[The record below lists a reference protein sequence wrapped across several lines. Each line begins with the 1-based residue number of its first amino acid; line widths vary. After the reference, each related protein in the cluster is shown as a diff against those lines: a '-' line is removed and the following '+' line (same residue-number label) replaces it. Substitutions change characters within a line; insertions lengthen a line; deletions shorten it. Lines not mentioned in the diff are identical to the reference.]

1 MIELQIT
8 SPPDRER
15 VVAELWLGNVQLA
28 EVSNED
34 GTFRIE
40 VYTPPGTNRVAIP
53 LDELEEALRRARENL
68 MT

>member
-15 VVAELWLGNVQLA
+15 VVVELWRDNVQLA

-34 GTFRIE
+34 GTLRVE
-40 VYTPPGTNRVAIP
+40 VYAAPGTNCVAIQ

-68 MT
+68 MM

>member
-15 VVAELWLGNVQLA
+15 VVVELWLDNTQLA

-34 GTFRIE
+34 GILRVE
-40 VYTPPGTNRVAIP
+40 VYTTPGTNKVAVS
-53 LDELEEALRRARENL
+53 LDELEEALKRARENL
-68 MT
+68 AI

>member
-15 VVAELWLGNVQLA
+15 VVVELWLDNTQLA

-34 GTFRIE
+34 GTFRVE
-40 VYTPPGTNRVAIP
+40 VYTTPGTNKVAVS
-53 LDELEEALRRARENL
+53 LDELGEALKRARENL
-68 MT
+68 AI

>member
-8 SPPDRER
+8 SPPDRDR
-15 VVAELWLGNVQLA
+15 VVVELWRDNVQLA

-34 GTFRIE
+34 GSLRLE
-40 VYTPPGTNRVAIP
+40 VYAAPGTNRVAIA

-68 MT
+68 MI